1 MCFGTRS
8 IGKVCWSNKEEFI
21 MMIVHSGES
30 RTQEEQLRDGLEVLG
45 AMLYN
50 AELHPLKDGG
60 TKIAAIQAQI
70 RETERRLAAC
80 TR

>member
-1 MCFGTRS
+1 
-8 IGKVCWSNKEEFI
+8 
-21 MMIVHSGES
+21 MMIVHSGEP
-30 RTQEEQLRDGLEVLG
+30 RTQEEQLRDELEVLG

-50 AELHPLKDGG
+50 AELHPMKDGG
-60 TKIAAIQAQI
+60 HKNCRVQAQI

>member
-1 MCFGTRS
+1 
-8 IGKVCWSNKEEFI
+8 

-50 AELHPLKDGG
+50 AELHPLKDGD
-60 TKIAAIQAQI
+60 TKIAAIQPQI